1 MPYGDTSYSIQV
13 AVMISV
19 FAVVDEILIRHVLF
33 LDSSVVAMRYI
44 FKDIIVLLHLRAVDW
59 VA

>member
-13 AVMISV
+13 AVMSSV
-19 FAVVDEILIRHVLF
+19 FAVVDEILIQHVLF
-33 LDSSVVAMRYI
+33 LDGSVVVMRYI

>member
-1 MPYGDTSYSIQV
+1 MS
-13 AVMISV
+13 SV
-19 FAVVDEILIRHVLF
+19 FAVVDEILIQHVLF
-33 LDSSVVAMRYI
+33 LDGSVVVMRYI